1 MPIQVYWH
9 KMNFDTQKVER
20 FFKERRVAFQSVD
33 LKRHRLGRREAELLV
48 RGPGP
53 RIALDLEDVRVK
65 SHPVAYTSDMETII
79 GYVLENPR
87 FLKSPL
93 TRSGNTVVAGYDE
106 ALLERLAGAEPR
118 APK

>member
-9 KMNFDTQKVER
+9 KMNFATQKVER

-33 LKRHRLGRREAELLV
+33 LKKHRLGRREAELLV

-53 RIALDLEDVRVK
+53 RNALDLEDVRVT
-65 SHPVAYTSDMETII
+65 SHPVAYTTNVETII

-87 FLKSPL
+87 FLKSPI
-93 TRSGNTVVAGYDE
+93 TRSGNSVVVGYDE
-106 ALLERLAGAEPR
+106 ERLALLAGAEPK
-118 APK
+118 AP